1 MESKKPSPGGEG
13 GHQGASTSCA
23 IRSLEIYL
31 RKEYRSIAPAID
43 RT

>member
-13 GHQGASTSCA
+13 GHQGASTSFA

-31 RKEYRSIAPAID
+31 RKK
-43 RT
+43 